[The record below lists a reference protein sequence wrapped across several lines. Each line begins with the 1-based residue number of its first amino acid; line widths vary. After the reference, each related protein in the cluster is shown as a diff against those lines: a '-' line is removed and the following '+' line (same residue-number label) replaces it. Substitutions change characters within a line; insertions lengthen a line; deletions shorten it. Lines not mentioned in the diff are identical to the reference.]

1 MNIDKL
7 RDQHV
12 EILGAV
18 SQMRKLVRSGIAE
31 NADTISRLV
40 ISISGIIK
48 LHLAREDSHLYPALA
63 AGGQQLAALGSRYQH
78 EMGGIAGAYMDF
90 SRKWNT
96 AREIH
101 ADPEGFRAEANIV
114 FKALH
119 QRIQQE
125 NIELYPAIAL
135 LA

>member
-7 RDQHV
+7 KDQHV
-12 EILGAV
+12 QILTAV
-18 SQMRKLVRSGIAE
+18 AQMRKLVHSGIGE
-31 NADTISRLV
+31 NADAISRLV

-63 AGGQQLAALGSRYQH
+63 ASGRELAALGSRYQH
-78 EMGGIAGAYMDF
+78 EMGGIAGAYMEF

-101 ADPEGFRAEANIV
+101 ADPEGFRMEANSV

-125 NIELYPAIAL
+125 NVELYPAIAQL
-135 LA
+135 